1 MQRVTPRGNPLFIA
15 ITVVLSSLVYESTSH
30 AQAPVRS
37 DYKAGPI
44 RYNHFQLST
53 DIPQT
58 QFIYYEDIN
67 KDGYTDLVLTGFTP
81 INQARQG
88 GRPGAILLNNGDNT
102 FRAASGDRPNSEW
115 VRELLVA
122 DFNGDGIPDLFM
134 ADHGWDAP
142 PFPGFQNQLM
152 LGTGSGFRNAT
163 NLLPVLDDFS
173 HNAAAGDINKDGRV
187 DILVANNAGGDASKV
202 SYFLINKGEAG
213 FELDRTRLPAALK
226 KISEPST
233 WAVEIADM
241 DGDGFA
247 DLLVGRIENPGTLPS
262 RIYWNPGNGDFSNAQ
277 VTHLPDM
284 TRFAPNGE
292 YAVIEI
298 KAFDLNNDG
307 ARDIQISAYNR
318 NYRGLGM
325 QFLHNQGPGT
335 RQFLDRTDVCFGG
348 PTQDPDP
355 ARDTPYFLRMHDVNR
370 DGFPELVAVDNRDP
384 TTAATVILENSG
396 GGKWRAI
403 SRAQLSSNPEI
414 TTRLAKQIPLLMG
427 ANEFGFG
434 ETFVYNNNGVNT
446 IGMNYIPLTYTHQPR
461 VANRFDTCTN
471 QILSAVA
478 AGQFGNL
485 ELGFRLIQVAPTV
498 RIQALES
505 TVKQL
510 SVLPAKSAT
519 LNASTGI
526 LHMPELYVDDT
537 LQATGLRFQLVD
549 QAQLIFELVGLD

>member
-1 MQRVTPRGNPLFIA
+1 MQRVTPRHNPLYIA
-15 ITVVLSSLVYESTSH
+15 VALYMSSLVYAPATS

-37 DYKAGPI
+37 IYQAGPI
-44 RYNHFQLST
+44 QFGHFQMPT

-67 KDGYTDLVLTGFTP
+67 NDGYTDLVLTGFTP

-88 GRPGAILLNNGDNT
+88 GRPGLILLNNGDNT
-102 FRAASGDRPNSEW
+102 FTAASGDRPNSEW

-134 ADHGWDAP
+134 ADHGWDAH

-152 LGTGSGFRNAT
+152 LGTGSGFKDAT

-173 HNAAAGDINKDGRV
+173 HNAAAGDINGNGHV
-187 DILVANNAGGDASKV
+187 DILVANNPLGDASKV

-213 FELDRTRLPAALK
+213 FELDRSRLPASLLK
-226 KISEPST
+226 LSEPGT
-233 WAVEIADM
+233 WAAEIADM

-247 DLLVGRIENPGTLPS
+247 DLLIGRIENTGALPS
-262 RIYWNPGNGDFSNAQ
+262 RIYWNPGNGDFSNAL

-298 KAFDLNNDG
+298 KAFDVNNDG
-307 ARDIQISAYNR
+307 VPDIQISAYNR
-318 NYRGLGM
+318 DFRGLGM
-325 QFLHNQGPGT
+325 QFLYNQGPGT
-335 RQFLDRTDVCFGG
+335 RQFVDRTDTCFGG

-355 ARDTPYFLRMHDVNR
+355 ARDTPYFFRMHDLNR
-370 DGFPELVAVDNRDP
+370 DGYPELIAVDNRDP
-384 TTAATVILENSG
+384 TSAATVILENSG

-414 TTRLAKQIPLLMG
+414 TSRLATTIPVLMG

-446 IGMNYIPLTYTHQPR
+446 LAMNYIPVTYTNQPR
-461 VANRFDTCTN
+461 VANRFDTCAN
-471 QILSAVA
+471 EMLSAVA
-478 AGQFGNL
+478 AGQFGDL
-485 ELGFRLIQVAPTV
+485 ELGFKLLQMEPTV

-505 TVKQL
+505 TLKQL
-510 SVLPAKSAT
+510 SVLPEKASTFNAT
-519 LNASTGI
+519 TGI
-526 LHMPELYVDDT
+526 LRIPELYVDDT
-537 LQATGLRFQLVD
+537 LEFTGLLFQLVD
-549 QAQLIFELVGLD
+549 DAQLIFELVGSD